1 MSCNESLREKLVE
14 ITVAILGPDPHTGG
28 APHPDTVDAI
38 ADGLIARCAL
48 SNAWLMAHLPQTE
61 EKDREPWRKQ
71 GALEHARHCAQ
82 HATRARLAERHPF
95 DFDAISDLGQPEI
108 VHAGL
113 RADFFLWSVKRGVR

>member
-14 ITVAILGPDPHTGG
+14 ITAAILGPDPHTGG

-48 SNAWLMAHLPQTE
+48 SNARPA
-61 EKDREPWRKQ
+61 KYADEPWRKQ

-82 HATRARLAERHPF
+82 HAIRARLAERHPF
-95 DFDAISDLGQPEI
+95 DFNAISDLGQPEI

-113 RADFFLWSVKRGVR
+113 RADFFSWSVTRGVR